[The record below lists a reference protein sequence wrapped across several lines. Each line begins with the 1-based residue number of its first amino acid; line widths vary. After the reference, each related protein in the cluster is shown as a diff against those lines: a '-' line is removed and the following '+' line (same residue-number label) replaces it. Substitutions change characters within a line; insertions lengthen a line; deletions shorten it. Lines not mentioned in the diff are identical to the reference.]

1 MTDRTRLALDPPT
14 EALTLLSAKRVCD
27 AIDFSRSSP
36 RRRVIAPFHKH
47 HDDPLHRMLN
57 AVQPDSYI
65 RPHRHLDPPKAEG
78 WVLLRGSL
86 AFFTFD
92 DDGGVRDCLR
102 IAAGGDP
109 FGVDLAAGIYH
120 AFIALEPDTVI
131 YEVKPGPYAPAN
143 DKSFGPW
150 APAEG
155 DPRAPAYMRALLAEY
170 ERRGHA

>member
-1 MTDRTRLALDPPT
+1 MTDRARLALDPPA
-14 EALTLLSAKRVCD
+14 EALTLISEERVRD

-47 HDDPLHRMLN
+47 DDDSLHRMLN

-92 DDGGVRDCLR
+92 DDGRVRDCLR
-102 IAAGGDP
+102 VAAGGDP

-131 YEVKPGPYAPAN
+131 YEVKPGPYTAAS
-143 DKSFGPW
+143 DKSFAPW
-150 APAEG
+150 SPAEG
-155 DPRAPAYMRALLAEY
+155 SAQAATYMRDLLTEY
-170 ERRGHA
+170 DRRRHG

>member
-1 MTDRTRLALDPPT
+1 MVDRPRLALDPPA
-14 EALTLLSAKRVCD
+14 EALALISEQRVRD
-27 AIDFSRSSP
+27 AIEYSRSSP

-47 HDDPLHRMLN
+47 HADPLHRMLN

-78 WVLLRGSL
+78 WVLLRGAL

-92 DDGGVRDCLR
+92 DDGRVRDCMR
-102 IAAGGDP
+102 VAAGGDP

-120 AFIALEPDTVI
+120 AFIALQPDTVI
-131 YEVKPGPYAPAN
+131 YEVKPGPYAADN
-143 DKSFGPW
+143 DKSFAPW

-155 DPRAPAYMRALLAEY
+155 DPQVPAYMQALLAHY
-170 ERRGHA
+170 EQRKAR